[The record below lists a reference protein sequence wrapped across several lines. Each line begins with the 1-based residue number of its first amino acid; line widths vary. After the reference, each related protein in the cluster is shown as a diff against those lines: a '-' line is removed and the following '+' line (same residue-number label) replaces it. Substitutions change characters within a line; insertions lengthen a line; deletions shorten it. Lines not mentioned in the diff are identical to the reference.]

1 MCICACDGVSAYRGL
16 RILLEEAAHE
26 VLMCLL
32 AYVHACMRV
41 CVCVRMCG
49 QFLFVFSFVVDRC
62 CVECVKC
69 SGFNAFGE

>member
-1 MCICACDGVSAYRGL
+1 MCVCACDGVSAYRGL

-26 VLMCLL
+26 VLMYLL

-69 SGFNAFGE
+69 SGFTAFGE